1 MKKKSIL
8 LLGLVAT
15 FGSLSA
21 QNISSKKWSDLFS
34 YNNVFA
40 IKEGDGKLIAATN
53 SGIFYYNVSSGE
65 ISKLSKSNGLHE
77 VNITAFDYDP
87 TTKVGLVGYNSGALD
102 VITPDGVTYV
112 VDIPIAASY
121 TGNKKINH
129 ISVSDGKAVISS
141 GYGVSLFNLT
151 KKEFITSAFFGSG
164 GVYEASKE
172 ATLFNGKLYAVTATG
187 LKSHDLG
194 NTFPIY
200 TSWTNEMPGNFTQI
214 SAKGDLI
221 FSNSNQVYRYNGG
234 AITPVTQTFTAI
246 NDLVEGGSNIY
257 VTDANK
263 VYTLTSN
270 GSPVS
275 NFDFEEI
282 CNTGA
287 VVGGKLFAGTK
298 KSGIKNEQKNV
309 FKPDG
314 PYYNYAY
321 KINVLD
327 NNQLLVSTGARGDE
341 FSSPT
346 IIPDNP
352 GFYYYNGSEWIYS
365 SFFLN
370 STNGPF
376 NVLDVVKNPNN
387 ENEFFMTNFMAGSGL
402 TSNGVYKLKY
412 NPTSKDIEFVKKY
425 NLNSIDLNWYSRPV
439 GFTNDDQG
447 NLFVTISFAAV
458 AEWYGLGVY
467 DKAVDDFKINY
478 PTIPTTGAQKP
489 LFKDGLLWLPLVRG
503 NFFAAIDL
511 NGSALNFSDDKL
523 YLIKGDNG
531 LPASGFTSQSFA
543 LDKNGDGWIGTDK
556 GVRVL
561 SNAASEIRN
570 NPQVEPI
577 IIEQNGLG
585 EELFRDTSILQI
597 ETDEGNNKWVSTEGG
612 GVYYLSPDGQRVIKH
627 FTKEN
632 SPLPNNEVTDIKVD
646 RKTGKVYFA
655 TYEGIVVYQGD
666 IGEVTSNFGNVLVY
680 PNPVVRNNFKGNVT
694 IKGLAEKTNI
704 RITDAAGNLVHS
716 AVANGGVYEWNLNNL
731 RGTRV
736 ASGIYFVLMTN
747 GDGSDKATAKIAV
760 VN

>member
-8 LLGLVAT
+8 LLGLAAT

-200 TSWTNEMPGNFTQI
+200 TSWTTEIPGNFTQI

-221 FSNSNQVYRYNGG
+221 FSNSTQVYRYNGG

-263 VYTLTSN
+263 VFTLSSN

-282 CNTGA
+282 CNTGT

-298 KSGIKNEQKNV
+298 KSGVKNEQKNV

-327 NNQLLVSTGARGDE
+327 NNQLLVSTGARADN
-341 FSSPT
+341 FNASVL
-346 IIPDNP
+346 IPDNP
-352 GFYYYNGSEWIYS
+352 GFYYYTGNEWIYS
-365 SFFLN
+365 SYFLD
-370 STNGPF
+370 STKGPF
-376 NVLDVVKNPNN
+376 NVLDAVKNPNN
-387 ENEFFMTNFMAGSGL
+387 ENEFFMTNFVSGNS
-402 TSNGVYKLKY
+402 SNGVYKFKFIA
-412 NPTSKDIEFVKKY
+412 NSKDIEFVKKY
-425 NLNSIDLNWYSRPV
+425 NLNSPDIVWYSRPV
-439 GFTNDDQG
+439 GFTTDDQS
-447 NLFVTISFAAV
+447 NLIVTIGIATPDKWNAF
-458 AEWYGLGVY
+458 GVY
-467 DKAVDDFKINY
+467 DKSTDDFKINF
-478 PTIPTTGAQKP
+478 TQIPVSGAQKP
-489 LFKDGLLWLPLVRG
+489 LFKEGLLWLPLVRG
-503 NFFAAIDL
+503 NFFAAIDMK
-511 NGSALNFSDDKL
+511 NTPLNFSDDTIYQL
-523 YLIKGDNG
+523 SVNNG
-531 LPASGFTSQSFA
+531 LPNISDNTQSFA
-543 LDKNGDGWIGTDK
+543 LDKNGDGWIGTEK
-556 GVRVL
+556 GLRIL
-561 SNAASEIRN
+561 SNAPTEIKN

-585 EELFRDTSILQI
+585 EELFRDTGISQV
-597 ETDEGNNKWVSTEGG
+597 EVDEGNNKWVSTEGG

-666 IGEVTSNFGNVLVY
+666 IGAVTSNFGNVLVY
-680 PNPVVRNNFKGNVT
+680 PNPVVYSNFKGNVT